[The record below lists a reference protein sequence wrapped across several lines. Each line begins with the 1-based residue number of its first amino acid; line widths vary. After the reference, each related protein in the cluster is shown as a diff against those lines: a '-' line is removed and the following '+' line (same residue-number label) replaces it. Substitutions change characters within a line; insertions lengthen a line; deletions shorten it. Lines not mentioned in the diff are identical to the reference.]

1 MASRL
6 RHIKTRKTS
15 NGKRFYKNLKY
26 PHIPFSSND
35 IYVITTV
42 GDRLDSIAHQ
52 FYNDVRLWWIITA
65 ANPDVIRRDSY
76 NLKPNLEIRIPTNL
90 SPIIESFKEINK

>member
-1 MASRL
+1 MKNRL
-6 RHIKTRKTS
+6 KKIKTHKKR
-15 NGKRFYKNLKY
+15 GKNCYKPIKY
-26 PHIPFSSND
+26 PPIPLTVDD
-35 IYVITTV
+35 IYIITTA
-42 GDRLDSIAHQ
+42 GDRLDLLANQ